1 MSQSVIT
8 IRARSQ
14 VALAGRAAFNL
25 LCSFV
30 VPLVGCVM
38 VPRVIHLPVFAKHSR
53 ANKRIKATA
62 KSAAPYAKR
71 WA

>member
-14 VALAGRAAFNL
+14 VALVGRAAFIGL
-25 LCSFV
+25 RSFV
-30 VPLVGCVM
+30 ALLVGCVM
-38 VPRVIHLPVFAKHSR
+38 VPRVIHLPVFGKHSR

-62 KSAAPYAKR
+62 KSAAPYAER
-71 WA
+71 